1 MDIKFEVNEA
11 EDAYYSFSEHNES
24 YVHYE
29 VNGVGVSLIG
39 KPDVLSDALEIT
51 IAPYAKQNFQYSSD
65 LRLFLGL
72 NQLIKIIV
80 PSNSNGDLQT
90 VSNELFNFCTTRLG
104 KYFSADESSF
114 NYDALAEDLS
124 SESAFVV
131 KQCAAL
137 DPVVRHKIYKK
148 AVALDIP
155 FLTDEQREF
164 ARQPLAYHERNGA
177 TRTRNKSRSNGAFVS
192 AGEIQSINAS
202 LGLNHDLTKDL
213 VITKVASDERTSK
226 FSICQPMPERRLKE
240 DSGLSPDDLDVV
252 VNVDFFTTR
261 NERKAAISGATSKRF
276 AYITL
281 PQVEDTK
288 KQEAEVINQIA
299 ESVGASLCSSFFKRA
314 PHVRESGDKYVA
326 GFDGE
331 LQSRFENVQIQHKAT
346 MSIADQPA
354 VHILMAM
361 DKLGYLQLQMSKSDS
376 KSQKV
381 YSVTGKGG
389 TATVTTVEMDAVARN
404 SWGGVSPTRWL
415 SPNNSLGKAT
425 NSSALIERLVSH
437 GIVDLAKFGGN
448 QTTAITKLKHEVSNF
463 LNDKN
468 NELGNVAHAMNDGRG
483 SLIKAEPPVPTP
495 TSNPEL
501 MAKFEEYLRGRGI
514 SQSIIEKAKAQ
525 NVIYTCKDALLQDA
539 VGMVAHYSHSD
550 GNKIAVQR
558 FILNPATNK
567 WTKQMVKG
575 AATSGSA
582 HIVKGSDERYIV
594 LGEANIDMYSFLSAI
609 ELAGGNSD
617 YYSAHSLMSAG
628 YVDAWLEHSFGL
640 RLPKGE
646 QAENGF
652 LINETHESLPLEQ
665 AADALQR
672 FFDQYDNGVRF
683 IDDGRKDTQQQL
695 AMFNKV
701 VELAQLPPEKV
712 SIERSPTRETGK
724 VLASS
729 GVVVFDRTCFEI
741 TMNNAGIRLSE
752 NGELTYERK
761 VSEYVPIT
769 TPEHFAEAEKRVKD
783 KVGNSSFVLAFDN
796 DHAGH
801 PKSMA
806 LDKFFKSINVGVTP
820 IAIPFESKR
829 DNSISH
835 DGVVAEVTSG
845 KPAADM
851 SINEFMVMNDMNDFL
866 LKMRSSDANR
876 DRLSNVLAN
885 MIRGN
890 IDLSAMMNN
899 TSNVATALYEQK
911 HQIQHVL
918 YKHLFD
924 ITKEIEI
931 HKKGYFRAKGN
942 RASLAKWESAQSELL
957 TKLRNGVKSVHIPD
971 NHRSFLE
978 SSKLR
983 EFLVEPEK
991 PVSAFKRTVSDEA
1004 FATTRKLG
1012 ESLVSLN
1019 RNYSKVKNNP
1029 EEKANWSKQ
1038 FNALLKEFNDAY
1050 GSLNE
1055 REKTNIQKNLTV
1067 QKAMELVKKSN
1078 ERNFAPRPPQQ
1089 SGNQSRPRPSR

>member
-11 EDAYYSFSEHNES
+11 ENTYYSFSEHNES

-29 VNGVGVSLIG
+29 VKGVGVSLIG
-39 KPDVLSDALEIT
+39 KPDILSDTVEVT
-51 IAPYAKQNFQYSSD
+51 IAPYTKQEYQYSSD

-80 PSNSNGDLQT
+80 PSNSNGDLQA

-104 KYFSADESSF
+104 KYFSNDETAF
-114 NYDALAEDLS
+114 DYNALAEDLS

-148 AVALDIP
+148 AVALDVP

-164 ARQPLAYHERNGA
+164 ARQPLAYHERNGSSRN
-177 TRTRNKSRSNGAFVS
+177 RTKNRSNGAFVS
-192 AGEIQSINAS
+192 AGEIQSINAT

-213 VITKVASDERTSK
+213 IITKVESDDQSSK
-226 FSICQPMPERRLKE
+226 FSICQPMPERRLRE
-240 DSGLSPDDLDVV
+240 DSALSPDDLDVV
-252 VNVDFFTTR
+252 INVEFFSANGGRT
-261 NERKAAISGATSKRF
+261 AAISTATSKRF
-276 AYITL
+276 AFINL
-281 PQVEDTK
+281 PKVEDEK
-288 KQEAEVINQIA
+288 RQEAEVINHIA

-331 LQSRFENVQIQHKAT
+331 IQSRFENVHISHKAT

-354 VHILMAM
+354 VHILMAL

-381 YSVTGKGG
+381 YNVTGQGG
-389 TATVTTVEMDAVARN
+389 TATVTTVEMDAVSRN

-448 QTTAITKLKHEVSNF
+448 QVTATTKLKLEVNNF

-495 TSNPEL
+495 TNNPAL
-501 MAKFEEYLRGRGI
+501 MSKFEDYLRGRGI
-514 SQSIIEKAKAQ
+514 SQSVIDKAKEQ

-539 VGMVAHYSHSD
+539 VGMVAHYNHGD

-558 FILNPATNK
+558 FILNSATNK

-582 HIVKGSDERYIV
+582 HIIKGEDERFIV

-609 ELAGGNSD
+609 ELAGGNSSF
-617 YYSAHSLMSAG
+617 YSAHSLMSAG

-652 LINETHESLPLEQ
+652 LINEETESLPLEQ
-665 AADALQR
+665 ATDALQR

-695 AMFNKV
+695 AMFRKV

-712 SIERSPTRETGK
+712 SIQQSANRETGK
-724 VLASS
+724 VLANS

-741 TMNNAGIRLSE
+741 TMNNAGICLDK
-752 NGELTYERK
+752 NGELTYSRK
-761 VSEYVPIT
+761 VSKYVPIE

-783 KVGNSSFVLAFDN
+783 KIGKSSFVLAFDN

-801 PKSMA
+801 PKSVA

-829 DNSISH
+829 DSTISH
-835 DGVVAEVTSG
+835 ESVVAEVVSG
-845 KPAADM
+845 KPVVDM
-851 SINEFMVMNDMNDFL
+851 AVNEFMVMNDMNDFL
-866 LKMRSSDANR
+866 LKMRSSEANR

-885 MIRGN
+885 IIRGN
-890 IDLSAMMNN
+890 VDVSGMMSN
-899 TSNVATALYEQK
+899 TSRVAAALYEQR

-918 YKHLFD
+918 YKHVFD

-931 HKKGYFRAKGN
+931 HKKDYYRAKSN
-942 RASLAKWESAQSELL
+942 RASLAKWESKQSQLIA
-957 TKLRNGVKSVHIPD
+957 KIRNGVKGADIPN
-971 NHRSFLE
+971 NHRTFLE
-978 SSKLR
+978 SKLR

-991 PVSAFKRTVSDEA
+991 PVSGFKRAVSDEA

-1012 ESLVSLN
+1012 EDLVALN
-1019 RNYSKVKNNP
+1019 RNYSKVKSVP

-1038 FNALLKEFNDAY
+1038 FNALIKEFDEAFGNLND
-1050 GSLNE
+1050 
-1055 REKTNIQKNLTV
+1055 REQTNIQKNPTV
-1067 QKAMELVKKSN
+1067 QKAIELVKKSN